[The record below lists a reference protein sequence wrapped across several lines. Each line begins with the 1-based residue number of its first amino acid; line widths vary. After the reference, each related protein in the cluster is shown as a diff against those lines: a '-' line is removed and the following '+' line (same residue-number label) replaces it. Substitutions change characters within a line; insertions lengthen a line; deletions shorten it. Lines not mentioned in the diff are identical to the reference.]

1 MDNPT
6 SQQILCILLYQEYCS
21 YSCSMRTGG
30 YQVRMHIYSYYSYH
44 SQYTYYQSRS
54 TTRCIITS
62 IEKMYLNL
70 SMHTVYVN
78 NYYTRATRELYA
90 QSIYSTSVVCILQSM
105 HTSSHYMY
113 IYIICIILIHLY
125 IHNIMH
131 TTLVEYQSRTCTVCV
146 AYTQLLLLA
155 RVLQEQCC

>member
-54 TTRCIITS
+54 TTRCII

-155 RVLQEQCC
+155 RVLYEQSS